1 MVRGIAD
8 IAALLMSVERIQH
21 YIETTPQE
29 ADAVLPD
36 HRPKDS
42 WPQDGKITFE
52 DVQMRYFPWLQPAL
66 KGVSFSI
73 NPREKVGVV
82 GRTGS
87 GKSTLIMALFRMYEL
102 DEGRIVV
109 DGEDITNFGLA
120 DVRGRMAIIPQ
131 EPVRDLYTMRLG
143 IFIG

>member
-1 MVRGIAD
+1 
-8 IAALLMSVERIQH
+8 
-21 YIETTPQE
+21 
-29 ADAVLPD
+29 
-36 HRPKDS
+36 
-42 WPQDGKITFE
+42 
-52 DVQMRYFPWLQPAL
+52 
-66 KGVSFSI
+66 
-73 NPREKVGVV
+73 
-82 GRTGS
+82 
-87 GKSTLIMALFRMYEL
+87 LFRMYEL